1 MVCAKCN
8 IPGNLSGMD
17 TSMGNICLWNLRQGT
32 RMAVTL
38 IDMMVVW
45 HWEVV
50 KEWVTV
56 QSKAW
61 EFLL

>member
-17 TSMGNICLWNLRQGT
+17 TSVGNICLWNLRQGT

-38 IDMMVVW
+38 IDMMVV
-45 HWEVV
+45 
-50 KEWVTV
+50 
-56 QSKAW
+56 
-61 EFLL
+61 

>member
-38 IDMMVVW
+38 IDMMVV
-45 HWEVV
+45 
-50 KEWVTV
+50 
-56 QSKAW
+56 
-61 EFLL
+61 